1 MRYQYL
7 RFPGGLPK
15 AVTFS
20 YDDGCPQDIRFAQT
34 LTKYGLKCTFNL
46 NSDELRGAKALTREQ
61 IVETFLNCGHE
72 IAVHGYLHRAEG
84 CVRPIEGIRDV
95 LDCRIE
101 LENKYGMIIRGMAY
115 PDCGITRFHNGTDYQ
130 KIKNYLT
137 DLGIVYSRTLGGD
150 NDRFELPTDWH
161 AWMPSMHH
169 NNPHAMEYIDKFLAI
184 KHTPTSYHAGRQP
197 RLLYIWGHS
206 YEFDR
211 NNNWELL
218 DALGQKLEGHDDVW
232 YATNIEI
239 YDYVTAYNSLVYS
252 ADGSMIYNPTLRTVW
267 FDRDGVGYCIK
278 SGETIKI

>member
-1 MRYQYL
+1 MRYQFL
-7 RFPGGLPK
+7 RFPGGRGK
-15 AVTFS
+15 AITFS

-46 NSDELRGAKALTREQ
+46 NNDEMRGDKALTREQ
-61 IVETFLNCGHE
+61 IEENMLSAGHE
-72 IAVHGYLHRAEG
+72 IAVHGQFHRAEG

-95 LDCRIE
+95 LACRTQ
-101 LENKYGMIIRGMAY
+101 LESKYGRIIRGMAY

-137 DLGIVYSRTLGGD
+137 ELDIVYSRTLGGD

-161 AWMPSMHH
+161 AWMPSVHH
-169 NNPHAMEYIDKFLAI
+169 NNPKTLEYADKFLAI
-184 KHTPTSYHAGRQP
+184 NLAPTVYHAARQP
-197 RLLYIWGHS
+197 RLFYIWGHS

-211 NNNWELL
+211 QSNWDLL
-218 DALGQKLEGHDDVW
+218 DTLCEKISGRDDVW

-252 ADGSMIYNPTLRTVW
+252 ADGSMIYNPTLHTVW

>member
-1 MRYQYL
+1 MRYQFL
-7 RFPGGLPK
+7 RFPGGRGK
-15 AVTFS
+15 AITFS

-46 NSDELRGAKALTREQ
+46 NNDEMRGEKALTREQ
-61 IVETFLNCGHE
+61 IEENMLSAGHE
-72 IAVHGYLHRAEG
+72 IAVHGQFHRAEG

-95 LDCRIE
+95 LACRTQ
-101 LENKYGMIIRGMAY
+101 LESKYGRIIRGMAY

-137 DLGIVYSRTLGGD
+137 ELDIVYSRTLGGD

-161 AWMPSMHH
+161 AWMPSVHH
-169 NNPHAMEYIDKFLAI
+169 NNPKTLEYADKFLAI
-184 KHTPTSYHAGRQP
+184 NLAPTVYHAARQP
-197 RLLYIWGHS
+197 RLFYIWGHS

-211 NNNWELL
+211 QNNWDLL
-218 DALGQKLEGHDDVW
+218 DTLCEKISGKDDVW

-252 ADGSMIYNPTLRTVW
+252 ADGSMIYNPTLHTVW

>member
-7 RFPGGLPK
+7 RFPGGRGK

-46 NSDELRGAKALTREQ
+46 NSDEMRGAKALTKEQ
-61 IVETFLNCGHE
+61 IEENMLSCGHE
-72 IAVHGYLHRAEG
+72 IAVHGYFHRAEG
-84 CVRPIEGIRDV
+84 CVRPIEGIQDV
-95 LDCRIE
+95 LRCRTE

-115 PDCGITRFHNGTDYQ
+115 PDCGITRSHNGTDYH

-137 DLGIVYSRTLGGD
+137 ELDIVYSRTLGGD

-161 AWMPSMHH
+161 AWMPTIHH
-169 NNPHAMEYIDKFLAI
+169 NNPRALEYADKFLNINLSPNVYLA
-184 KHTPTSYHAGRQP
+184 ARQP
-197 RLLYIWGHS
+197 RLFYVWGHS

-218 DALGQKLEGHDDVW
+218 DTLCEKLAGHEDIW

-252 ADGSMIYNPTLRTVW
+252 ADGSMIYNPTLHTVW
-267 FDRDGVGYCIK
+267 FDRDGVDYCIK